1 MSGGW
6 TNLLNRVRSRVGPS
20 IAEQFDSVQ
29 QQNKSRV
36 TSYFLRACDAE
47 HDIYKW
53 IESFVINNLPISMV
67 DDPHAREAVCY
78 KSIGSKSMRKH
89 ILSVSNV
96 MKKSLK
102 RKLPKKLQL
111 YLMAGP
117 KALHTTLES
126 QLLTLVGQIIVELIK
141 VHDLNP

>member
-67 DDPHAREAVCY
+67 DDPLTRQAVRH
-78 KSIGSKSMRKH
+78 KSISSKSLGKH
-89 ILSVSNV
+89 VLSACNV
-96 MKKSLK
+96 MKESVKC
-102 RKLPKKLQL
+102 KLPNKF
-111 YLMAGP
+111 A
-117 KALHTTLES
+117 
-126 QLLTLVGQIIVELIK
+126 IVLDGWRTEGTAHYI
-141 VHDLNP
+141 

>member
-1 MSGGW
+1 M
-6 TNLLNRVRSRVGPS
+6 
-20 IAEQFDSVQ
+20 
-29 QQNKSRV
+29 
-36 TSYFLRACDAE
+36 YFLRASDAE
-47 HDIYKW
+47 HVIYKW
-53 IESFVINNLPISMV
+53 IEWIAIKNLPISMV

-126 QLLTLVGQIIVELIK
+126 QLLTLVGHIIVELLLLVPMVSNTGCVPYI
-141 VHDLNP
+141 VINASTSQGRN